1 MSGTHHD
8 HDDHETATKPRK
20 RKREAARRR
29 LSIRQDRTA
38 LPGALAV
45 WGFLRPYT
53 DTSEIPEPEK

>member
-8 HDDHETATKPRK
+8 HDDHETVTKPRK

-45 WGFLRPYT
+45 CGFLQQYV
-53 DTSEIPEPEK
+53 DTPEPEK

>member
-8 HDDHETATKPRK
+8 HETVTKPRK

-45 WGFLRPYT
+45 CGFLQQYV
-53 DTSEIPEPEK
+53 DTPEPAK

>member
-8 HDDHETATKPRK
+8 HDDHEKVTKPRK
-20 RKREAARRR
+20 AKRSAARRR

-45 WGFLRPYT
+45 CDFLQQYV
-53 DTSEIPEPEK
+53 DTPEPEK